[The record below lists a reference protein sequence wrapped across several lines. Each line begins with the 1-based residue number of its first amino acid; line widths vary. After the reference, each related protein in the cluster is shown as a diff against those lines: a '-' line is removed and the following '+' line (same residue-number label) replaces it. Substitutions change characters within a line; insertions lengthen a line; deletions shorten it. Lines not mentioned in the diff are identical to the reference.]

1 VIQYG
6 HLEVTI
12 LPSSARK
19 SIDKTDTRANAVS
32 IAEAK
37 ANLSSIVKSVQK
49 KRTAIT
55 ILRRGVPVA
64 TITPIAPTE
73 PTSLYGSMRG
83 TVQELGDIVGPTGVE
98 WTAGDE

>member
-1 VIQYG
+1 
-6 HLEVTI
+6 VTI
-12 LPSSARK
+12 LPSITRK
-19 SIDKTDTRANAVS
+19 SIDKTDTRTNTVS
-32 IAEAK
+32 IADAK
-37 ANLSSIVKSVQK
+37 ANLSSIVRSVEK

-64 TITPIAPTE
+64 SITPIASAQ

-98 WTAGDE
+98 WAAGDE